1 MSENIAGY
9 IDRSYVKGQTY
20 RLAGCPRPLT
30 STGIDIN
37 TISSDLLVKA
47 LYVDST
53 RSSGTFPG
61 LGVFLITTVE
71 YGNSTYLQTAI
82 SLSTGY
88 EYRRIKSGT
97 NSWTEWKDSSNGSAS
112 VDLSNLTSRVDGILS
127 VDGTSGEIPTIKN
140 SLATIGGEV
149 QTASNNASTAWN
161 MANSAN
167 QAVNNLSSRLS
178 ITDVS
183 TSYGISKGGGSWS
196 VVSKQFYKIDN
207 FLYMRIS
214 FKGNGSAVNAGSNG
228 FTGAIIGPQM
238 PVGLCH
244 LIGFYSSSTIIVL
257 LNGFEIT
264 ARVTGA
270 KATLSSSSNL
280 SVSGIVMLSQSNLD
294 SVTAYYENGP
304 EQSTSHPALSN

>member
-1 MSENIAGY
+1 
-9 IDRSYVKGQTY
+9 
-20 RLAGCPRPLT
+20 
-30 STGIDIN
+30 
-37 TISSDLLVKA
+37 
-47 LYVDST
+47 
-53 RSSGTFPG
+53 
-61 LGVFLITTVE
+61 
-71 YGNSTYLQTAI
+71 
-82 SLSTGY
+82 
-88 EYRRIKSGT
+88 
-97 NSWTEWKDSSNGSAS
+97 
-112 VDLSNLTSRVDGILS
+112 
-127 VDGTSGEIPTIKN
+127 
-140 SLATIGGEV
+140 
-149 QTASNNASTAWN
+149 
-161 MANSAN
+161 
-167 QAVNNLSSRLS
+167 
-178 ITDVS
+178 
-183 TSYGISKGGGSWS
+183 
-196 VVSKQFYKIDN
+196 
-207 FLYMRIS
+207 MRIS